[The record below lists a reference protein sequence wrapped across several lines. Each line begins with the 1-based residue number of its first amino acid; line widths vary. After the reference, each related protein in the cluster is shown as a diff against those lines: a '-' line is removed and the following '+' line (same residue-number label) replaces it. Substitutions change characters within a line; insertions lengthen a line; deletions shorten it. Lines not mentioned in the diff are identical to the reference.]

1 MIHLDILYED
11 DAMIAVNKPAGLLI
25 TPDRLDRGI
34 PTIQDM
40 LREYLRK
47 QVDHPNIRV
56 VHRLDKDTSGVVLLA
71 RNASAQAY
79 LSKQFEKGEVSK
91 TYHAI
96 VKGVMDRDEGVINF
110 PLIESPRK
118 PGTMMVS
125 DDGKQSITLYK
136 VLERFRG
143 FTLVEANPLTG
154 RTHQVRVHMMALG
167 FPLALDLLYGNSK
180 PVYLSDLKKD
190 YKRKEDSE
198 TPLIGRLPLH
208 AIRIAFREPAG
219 HNRLVI
225 EAPPPRDFRHMIKAL
240 RKYQAHT

>member
-25 TPDRLDRGI
+25 VRDRWDRGI

-71 RNASAQAY
+71 KNVKAQSY
-79 LSKQFEKGEVSK
+79 LSKQFEQGEVHK
-91 TYHAI
+91 TYQAI
-96 VKGVMDRDEGVINF
+96 VKGVMDKDEGVISF
-110 PLIESPRK
+110 PLIESPKK

-125 DDGKQSITLYK
+125 ENGKQSITLYK

-143 FTLVEANPLTG
+143 FTLAEANPLTG
-154 RTHQVRVHMMALG
+154 RTHQVRVHLMAFG
-167 FPLALDLLYGNSK
+167 FPLAVDPFYGDSK

-190 YKRKEDSE
+190 YKRKGDSE

-208 AIRIAFREPAG
+208 SFRISFREPAG
-219 HNRLVI
+219 EMLEV
-225 EAPPPRDFRHMIKAL
+225 EAPLPRDFQRMIKAL
-240 RKYQAHT
+240 RKYQGRS

>member
-1 MIHLDILYED
+1 MIQLDILYED

-25 TPDRLDRGI
+25 VPDRWDRGI

-47 QVDHPNIRV
+47 EVDHPNIRV

-71 RNASAQAY
+71 KNVKAQSY
-79 LSKQFEKGEVSK
+79 LSKQFEQGEVHK

-96 VKGVMDRDEGVINF
+96 VKGVMDKDEGVISF
-110 PLIESPRK
+110 PLIESPKK

-125 DDGKQSITLYK
+125 ENGKQSITLYK

-143 FTLVEANPLTG
+143 FTLAEANPLTG
-154 RTHQVRVHMMALG
+154 RTHQVRVHLMASG
-167 FPLALDLLYGNSK
+167 FPLAVDPFYGDSR
-180 PVYLSDLKKD
+180 PVYLSELKKD
-190 YKRKEDSE
+190 YKRKGDSE

-208 AIRIAFREPAG
+208 SFRISFREPAG
-219 HNRLVI
+219 EMLVV
-225 EAPPPRDFRHMIKAL
+225 EAPLPRDFQRMIKAL
-240 RKYQAHT
+240 RKYQGRL

>member
-1 MIHLDILYED
+1 MIQLDILYED

-25 TPDRLDRGI
+25 VPDRWDRGI

-47 QVDHPNIRV
+47 EVDHPNIRV

-71 RNASAQAY
+71 KNVKAQSY
-79 LSKQFEKGEVSK
+79 LSKQFEQGEVHK

-96 VKGVMDRDEGVINF
+96 VKGVMDKDEGVISF
-110 PLIESPRK
+110 PLIESPKK

-125 DDGKQSITLYK
+125 ENGKQSITLYK

-143 FTLVEANPLTG
+143 FTLAEANPLTG
-154 RTHQVRVHMMALG
+154 RTHQVRVHLMASG
-167 FPLALDLLYGNSK
+167 FPLAVDPFYGDSR

-190 YKRKEDSE
+190 YKRKGDSE

-208 AIRIAFREPAG
+208 SFRISFREPAG
-219 HNRLVI
+219 EMLVV
-225 EAPPPRDFRHMIKAL
+225 EAPLPRDFQRMIKAL
-240 RKYQAHT
+240 RKYQGRL

>member
-25 TPDRLDRGI
+25 TPDRWDRGI

-47 QVDHPNIRV
+47 HVDHPNIRL

-71 RNASAQAY
+71 KSVTAQSY
-79 LSKQFEKGEVSK
+79 LSKQFEKGEVNK

-96 VKGVMDRDEGVINF
+96 VKGVVDKDEGVISF

-125 DDGKQSITLYK
+125 DKGKQSITLYK

-143 FTLVEANPLTG
+143 FTLVEVNPLTG
-154 RTHQVRVHMMALG
+154 RTHQVRVHMMASG
-167 FPLALDLLYGNSK
+167 FPLAIDPFYGDSK

-190 YKRKEDSE
+190 YKRKGESE

-208 AIRIAFREPAG
+208 AFRISFREPMG
-219 HNRLVI
+219 KKMLLV
-225 EAPPPRDFRHMIKAL
+225 EAPLPRDFQHMIKAL
-240 RKYQAHT
+240 RKYQGKS